1 MLGKLKGIVD
11 QIFDDH
17 IILDISGIGFEVTLG
32 SKDLAS
38 LSEGD
43 ALVLHI
49 FTQIREQDINLF
61 GFRNE
66 SDKGLFNELL
76 KVKGIGGK
84 LAISILGQMDSAE
97 LVRAINGKDKN
108 AIKQLSGVGPKLA
121 ERLIAELSTTKFN
134 IAPGE
139 TTALDKNRS
148 REDLL
153 LQDASSALVNLG
165 YSKNE
170 SAEASSFVF
179 RSNEN
184 ISLSELIRL
193 SLKEL
198 SK

>member
-11 QIFDDH
+11 QIFTDH

-32 SKDLAS
+32 SSDIAS
-38 LSEGD
+38 LNEGD
-43 ALVLHI
+43 SLMLHI

-61 GFRNE
+61 GFKSE
-66 SDKGLFNELL
+66 SDKSLFNELL

-84 LAISILGQMDSAE
+84 LAISILGQISSGE

-121 ERLIAELSTTKFN
+121 ERLIAELSSTKFN
-134 IAPGE
+134 IASGE
-139 TTALDKNRS
+139 DSGPVKSKS
-148 REDLL
+148 REEMLV
-153 LQDASSALVNLG
+153 QDALSALINLG

-170 SAEASSFVF
+170 SAEATSFVYG
-179 RSNEN
+179 NN
-184 ISLSELIRL
+184 DNLSLSELIRL